1 MNPTEQRRDSDDA
14 DQVTV
19 TRIATVLSAPA
30 SHRAE
35 ELIPLV
41 YDDLRRL
48 ARSRMAAQPP
58 GQTLQATALVHEAFL
73 RVEKSGSDGWDG
85 RGHYFAAAAEA
96 MRRIVI
102 DGIRRKQAR
111 KHGGGQQRVE
121 FDAVEIP
128 AGVADDELL
137 AVNEAL
143 DRFEEREPE
152 TAQLVKL
159 RFFAGLTLVEAAD
172 ALGLSERTARRRWN
186 YARAWLYD
194 EIQAS

>member
-1 MNPTEQRRDSDDA
+1 
-14 DQVTV
+14 
-19 TRIATVLSAPA
+19 
-30 SHRAE
+30 
-35 ELIPLV
+35 
-41 YDDLRRL
+41 
-48 ARSRMAAQPP
+48 
-58 GQTLQATALVHEAFL
+58 ALVHEAYCRL
-73 RVEKSGSDGWDG
+73 VGDRKIPWGGP
-85 RGHYFAAAAEA
+85 GHFYAAAAEA